1 MRRPFHEVWALDVQ
15 MWLIAQMK
23 AYSMLMRNFALICGL
38 GHLCKGFFK
47 DSMCE
52 VDDHPIRA
60 AVETYPQCYWM
71 LQLPDL
77 FPRDWS
83 TWPA

>member
-1 MRRPFHEVWALDVQ
+1 MRRPFHEVWALDAQ

-47 DSMCE
+47 ESMCGQFHRK
-52 VDDHPIRA
+52 DGIAD
-60 AVETYPQCYWM
+60 
-71 LQLPDL
+71 
-77 FPRDWS
+77 F
-83 TWPA
+83 